1 MNRNSQG
8 IRTSIKALLSSL
20 FTTFIV
26 TLGFQSSLC
35 ATEQNQKTV
44 TLGISEFASHNIN
57 ELIIEDTI
65 KTLQKALKNNKLVVK
80 RLNLIGITN
89 AVKSKELGLVLTSA
103 GAFRRLVIE
112 RTGLRDLATVASD
125 LAPNPNYADGS
136 VFFVRRDREDIKT
149 IADLKGRVA
158 SANYPYAFSG
168 WQIAMGEL
176 LKQGFAPDNF
186 FKKTLFLGHDAY
198 PAIQAVLDKKA
209 DVGIARACF
218 LEYSGLLEQNQL
230 KIIGAK
236 PSGEE
241 FPCLHSTDLYPNWT
255 LSTTPNTPPE
265 ISRVVSAA
273 LLDMPPIAHNLHW
286 SVATDFTKV
295 DKLFLDLKVG
305 PYEYLR
311 KFDLTRFIR
320 EYRHYFIFA
329 ALLFFG
335 LLLHVVRVNALVIKR
350 TSQLTY
356 SLKREKE
363 LAKEANVIRQ
373 RLNKIQT
380 SGVVGQMG
388 TMIAHE
394 LKQPLATASNYCFTL
409 RRRME
414 RNDLPPAL
422 LDTSLEKINKQMQK
436 ATQIIDK
443 VRSYAKGD
451 RFREEINIVSVASA
465 VVVDLKKSS
474 PEAGCISF
482 SFASEPHCAK
492 CDEIEL
498 QIILLNILNNALEAV
513 HNQASPKI
521 FLEISAKD
529 KDIVLSVSDNGPRI
543 SEEMW
548 KTLEN
553 HSQKSSKEDG
563 LGFGLLIVQSLAEDL
578 GGKLIFKRNVPNGL
592 TVTVLIPSC
601 GANENG

>member
-1 MNRNSQG
+1 MNCISLSKRNP
-8 IRTSIKALLSSL
+8 ITALLSFL
-20 FTTFIV
+20 LIP
-26 TLGFQSSLC
+26 LC
-35 ATEQNQKTV
+35 IALEPFFVACAAAQTQATV

-57 ELIIEDTI
+57 ELIIEETI
-65 KTLQKALKNNKLVVK
+65 ETLQKALKKEKLVVK
-80 RLNLIGITN
+80 RLNLIGIQN
-89 AVKSKELGLVLTSA
+89 AVKNKELDLVLTSA

-149 IADLKGRVA
+149 IADLKGKVA

-176 LKQGFAPDNF
+176 LKQGFDPDNF

-218 LEYSGLLEQNQL
+218 LEYSGLLAQHQL

-236 PSGEE
+236 PSGRE

-273 LLDMPPIAHNLHW
+273 LLDMPSIDHNLHW

-320 EYRHYFIFA
+320 EYQHYFVFA
-329 ALLFFG
+329 ALLFLG
-335 LLLHVVRVNALVIKR
+335 LLLHVIRVNALVIKR
-350 TSQLTY
+350 TSQLTH

-394 LKQPLATASNYCFTL
+394 LKQPIATASNYCFTL

-422 LDTSLEKINKQMQK
+422 LGASLEKINKQMHK

-443 VRSYAKGD
+443 VRSYAKGN
-451 RFREEINIVSVASA
+451 RSREEINVVSVASA
-465 VVVDLKKSS
+465 VVADLKKSS

-482 SFASEPHCAK
+482 SSGSELLCAK

-513 HNQASPKI
+513 HNQAVPSI
-521 FLEISAKD
+521 SLEISAKEGN
-529 KDIVLSVSDNGPRI
+529 IVLSVSDNGPGI
-543 SEEMW
+543 GDEMW

-553 HSQKSSKEDG
+553 HTQKSSKEDG

-578 GGKLIFKRNVPNGL
+578 GGKLIFKRNVPIGL
-592 TVTVLIPSC
+592 TVTVLIPIC
-601 GANENG
+601 EENGNG

>member
-236 PSGEE
+236 PSQAER
-241 FPCLHSTDLYPNWT
+241 S
-255 LSTTPNTPPE
+255 S
-265 ISRVVSAA
+265 
-273 LLDMPPIAHNLHW
+273 
-286 SVATDFTKV
+286 
-295 DKLFLDLKVG
+295 
-305 PYEYLR
+305 
-311 KFDLTRFIR
+311 
-320 EYRHYFIFA
+320 
-329 ALLFFG
+329 
-335 LLLHVVRVNALVIKR
+335 HV
-350 TSQLTY
+350 
-356 SLKREKE
+356 
-363 LAKEANVIRQ
+363 
-373 RLNKIQT
+373 
-380 SGVVGQMG
+380 
-388 TMIAHE
+388 
-394 LKQPLATASNYCFTL
+394 FTL
-409 RRRME
+409 QTFIQIGHCLRRQIRHL
-414 RNDLPPAL
+414 RSAGLFQQRYWICRPLPITFTGAWQL
-422 LDTSLEKINKQMQK
+422 ISQ
-436 ATQIIDK
+436 
-443 VRSYAKGD
+443 RS
-451 RFREEINIVSVASA
+451 
-465 VVVDLKKSS
+465 
-474 PEAGCISF
+474 ISF
-482 SFASEPHCAK
+482 F
-492 CDEIEL
+492 
-498 QIILLNILNNALEAV
+498 
-513 HNQASPKI
+513 
-521 FLEISAKD
+521 
-529 KDIVLSVSDNGPRI
+529 
-543 SEEMW
+543 W
-548 KTLEN
+548 T
-553 HSQKSSKEDG
+553 
-563 LGFGLLIVQSLAEDL
+563 
-578 GGKLIFKRNVPNGL
+578 
-592 TVTVLIPSC
+592 
-601 GANENG
+601 

>member
-422 LDTSLEKINKQMQK
+422 LDTSLEKLINRCKK
-436 ATQIIDK
+436 PRKLSI
-443 VRSYAKGD
+443 RSDPMLRG
-451 RFREEINIVSVASA
+451 IVF
-465 VVVDLKKSS
+465 
-474 PEAGCISF
+474 E
-482 SFASEPHCAK
+482 
-492 CDEIEL
+492 
-498 QIILLNILNNALEAV
+498 
-513 HNQASPKI
+513 
-521 FLEISAKD
+521 
-529 KDIVLSVSDNGPRI
+529 R
-543 SEEMW
+543 
-548 KTLEN
+548 
-553 HSQKSSKEDG
+553 
-563 LGFGLLIVQSLAEDL
+563 
-578 GGKLIFKRNVPNGL
+578 KLI
-592 TVTVLIPSC
+592 SC
-601 GANENG
+601 LLLLQ